1 MTPSSD
7 TYICTATFRMNLLV
21 DDSIASALGAERVSG
36 RPGRG
41 SEQDQVLHQETLRV
55 RRQVGRGEQEA
66 EGDYELD
73 ARAQTADGREP
84 RPPVTDRQEHA
95 QEQLDDANHI
105 GSSLNAGDGVQPA
118 QEWAV
123 PDPWLNGER
132 LGLGELG
139 QAPADE
145 KENESVAQ
153 DRGADELEWT
163 GAERNAMGCWSSFA
177 SAGGDH
183 CSSPPSGSAETDERR
198 FSPLLSSLAATE
210 DCW

>member
-1 MTPSSD
+1 
-7 TYICTATFRMNLLV
+7 
-21 DDSIASALGAERVSG
+21 
-36 RPGRG
+36 
-41 SEQDQVLHQETLRV
+41 
-55 RRQVGRGEQEA
+55 
-66 EGDYELD
+66 
-73 ARAQTADGREP
+73 
-84 RPPVTDRQEHA
+84 VTDRQEHA

-105 GSSLNAGDGVQPA
+105 GRSLNAGDGVQPA

-123 PDPWLNGER
+123 PDPGLNGER

-145 KENESVAQ
+145 KENEPVAQ
-153 DRGADELEWT
+153 DRGADELEWA
-163 GAERNAMGCWSSFA
+163 GAERKAMSCWSSFA

-183 CSSPPSGSAETDERR
+183 CSAPPSGSAETHERR